1 MSDSHLGD
9 LLGGLPEDH
18 SMAVIEHQELCAVQ
32 SSGDPERSESVVHLD
47 VRESL
52 RGEIEHNCSPDR
64 ESDEHVA

>member
-9 LLGGLPEDH
+9 LLGGLPEYH
-18 SMAVIEHQELCAVQ
+18 SMAGVEHQEFCAVQ
-32 SSGDPERSESVVHLD
+32 SGGDPERSESVVHLD

-52 RGEIEHNCSPDR
+52 RCEIEQNCSSDR